1 MSSKRKYSRREDRD
15 EGRRTSE
22 PDAVSKPTV
31 NIDVL
36 KVLLEENCQYLKRI
50 QAMCEASVNIEN
62 NQIVFQGIML

>member
-1 MSSKRKYSRREDRD
+1 MSAKRTRRDDRD
-15 EGRRTSE
+15 EGRRARD

-62 NQIVFQGIML
+62 SQIVFQGIML

>member
-15 EGRRTSE
+15 EGRRIRE